1 MKMKSKFLILCLLN
15 CVWLLSQN
23 AKDSFFPATPEA
35 NSLIKYVD
43 VPVNYSTGVTNYSIP
58 VHTIKLKNLTIPITL
73 TYQSSGL
80 KPSEVAGNTGLG
92 WELNAGGKIT
102 QNVVG
107 QNDIDVPGPANP
119 AWNLPNNR
127 DFKLPRMV
135 NSYGPGPGPYN
146 PIQLDSIHGETTDY
160 TLFRNIDEYNIETQ
174 PDIFYYSI
182 PNKSGKFF
190 FGNDFET
197 KQIPFGKEKI
207 AFNSST
213 NNFEITDTDGVRY
226 IYNTRTEN
234 LNFVSSICYAFQAL
248 AGTSRSNSYTYYLV
262 QIITPNNET
271 VDFIYDTVKYNLE
284 NDKDYTRYYHW
295 IFGGGEKI
303 TSYYSE
309 ITTKVLTKIK
319 VNQDYEINFL
329 YSKYR
334 KDIKGK
340 VLATAPK
347 TLDKITINYKNEVE
361 TYKFDYGYFGITE
374 DQYNP
379 DLFESII
386 SNENTT
392 YRLKLKSF
400 QKTGE
405 NPYVFSY
412 NNEYALERNSP
423 CMDHWGYFS
432 GNCSRYTMNA
442 LFNDVGGSKAP
453 SLGYTQTN
461 ILKNIVLPTKGEVD
475 FGYELNTCSDSDL
488 SYTTYNWEPVLKA
501 YANSEK
507 VPTGEWIT
515 VRDTVTIS
523 DRMPGI
529 PYVQFDLISPGEA
542 TTSNY
547 AIAELH
553 ELVDGRERLMNF
565 EAIGKEGINFKP
577 YVGEPLQR
585 GKTYILSLKCYDT
598 MENSNK
604 FIMISYLMGT
614 TVQEP
619 VTSVGGLRIASIET
633 KESGNVATRRF
644 FDYSI
649 DGKSSGVLYEV
660 PYYYG
665 NYSYFAEITN
675 PEDNNINKGLQE
687 FAVQY
692 SRIPSDIFGFNGYHI
707 FYKKVTEK
715 NTDNK
720 DISKSIK
727 VEKYFTFYDDV
738 RYGEDS
744 HFSKISYNWKRG
756 LPLLINEFN
765 KNDITRKTTFSY
777 YFNETAPGNKISMND
792 PGFPLVNATAPNE
805 FYKRSIALSAYRRS
819 LNFYNIYQYTNF
831 RLISA
836 WYYMDKKT
844 TEEYFNGKVLKT
856 EEEFKYENPVSAQLT
871 SQITKNS
878 NEEIIETKYFY
889 PDDLLNEPFMAELKA
904 ANRISTPVIT
914 EKYKSGTLISKDKTV
929 FAKDVLTGNLLLP
942 REIYGAKFPNSLPS
956 LSNIGNLEKKITY
969 NQYDEKGNVL
979 QYTVES
985 GIPVSII
992 WGYNKTLPIAK
1003 IENVAYNAIPAGTI
1017 ANLQSL
1023 SNTDNDNC
1031 MSGNCSEQL
1040 LRNDLNAFRAA
1051 FPNAFITT
1059 YTYNPLVGVTSITDP
1074 KGVPSYYEYDAAG
1087 RLKFVKDYEL
1097 NVLQK
1102 YCYNYKGQQ
1111 TDCSDNSST
1120 STALYKSS
1128 ARSGSFTK
1136 NNCVSGGIGG
1146 TVVYSQIEG
1155 ASTSTISQEDADS
1168 KGFDKLVMDG
1178 QNYANTDPS
1187 IKCTFKNTAQSR
1199 LITRN
1204 NCAVGGTPASVWY
1217 TVAAGIYSSTISQS
1231 DADALAQKQI
1241 DNNGQA
1247 FANND
1252 NNAKCTFKNTVQSR
1266 LIARNNCAVGGT
1278 PASVWYIVA
1287 AGTYSSTISQ
1297 ADADALAQRQID
1309 NNGQAFANNDNNA
1322 KCTFKNT
1329 VQSRLIARNNCAV
1342 GGTPASV
1349 WYTVAAGIY
1358 SSTISQSDADALAQR
1373 EIDSNGQAFANND
1386 NNAKCTFKNTAQS
1399 RLIARNNC
1407 AVGGTPASV
1416 WYTVAAGIYSS
1427 TISQADADA
1436 LAQREIDSNGQAF
1449 ANNDNNAKCTF
1460 KNTAQSRLITRNNCA
1475 VGGTPASVWY
1485 TVAAGIYSSTISQ
1498 TDADALAQREIDNN
1512 GQAFANND
1520 NNAKC
1525 TFKNTVQSRLI
1536 ARNNCAVGGTPASV
1550 WYTVAAG
1557 IYSST
1562 ISQADA
1568 DALAQREIDNNGQAF
1583 ANNDNNAKCTF
1594 KNTVQSRLIARN
1606 NCAVGGTPASVWY
1619 TVAAGIYSSTISQVD
1634 ADVLAQREIDN
1645 NGLAYANI
1653 NATCTFYSA
1662 AKQRAFAKNDC
1673 PGQGVPQIVTYYVT
1687 AGKHISTSSQ
1697 AAADALAQGEAD
1709 NLGQANANAK
1719 GDCTFNS
1726 VALSGSF
1733 TKDNCPSG
1741 GYPSSVNFSIN
1752 AGTFISKESQEIAD
1766 REALRYFNAEGLA
1779 NANEKGI
1786 CTFYNVA
1793 KSGTFTR
1800 NNCTEGGIG
1809 STVSYTVGA
1818 GNYSSTSSQ
1827 AAADG
1832 LAQSAL
1838 ETYGRIYANSAGTC
1852 IYYSPMINEKVYK
1865 NDCPGGTTNP
1875 YVYYYIPAGKYWSY
1889 ESQNDAFGKAMAEFS
1904 ANSQAYANE
1913 IGVCLGSGEVEE

>member
-1 MKMKSKFLILCLLN
+1 MKSKFLILCLLN

-23 AKDSFFPATPEA
+23 AKDNFFPVAPEA

-127 DFKLPRMV
+127 DFKLPLPS
-135 NSYGPGPGPYN
+135 NSFVPGSGPYS
-146 PIQLDSIHGETTDY
+146 PSQLDSIHGAGTDY
-160 TLFRNIDEYNIETQ
+160 TLFSNIDAYNLETQ
-174 PDIFYYSI
+174 PDVFYYSI

-190 FGNDFET
+190 FGNNFET

-226 IYNTRTEN
+226 IYNIRTEN
-234 LNFVSSICYAFQAL
+234 LNLVSSICYAFQAL

-271 VDFIYDTVKYNLE
+271 VDFVYDTVQYNLE

-340 VLATAPK
+340 AQATAPK
-347 TLDKITINYKNEVE
+347 TLDKITVNYKNEIE
-361 TYKFDYGYFGITE
+361 TYQFDYGYFGTP
-374 DQYNP
+374 DNQYNP

-412 NNEYALERNSP
+412 NNEMALDRNSS
-423 CMDHWGYFS
+423 CLDHWGYFS
-432 GNCSRYTMNA
+432 GNCSRYTMNT
-442 LFNDVGGSKAP
+442 LFNDLGGSKAP
-453 SLGYTQTN
+453 SLAYTQTN

-475 FGYELNTCSDSDL
+475 FSYELNTCSDSDL

-501 YANSEK
+501 FANSEK

-515 VRDTVTIS
+515 VTDTITIS
-523 DRMPGI
+523 ERMTGI

-553 ELVDGRERLMNF
+553 ELSNGQARLMNF
-565 EAIGKEGINFKP
+565 EAIGTVGINFKP

-604 FIMISYLMGT
+604 FITISYLMGT

-619 VTSVGGLRIASIET
+619 ITSVGGLRIKSIET

-649 DGKSSGVLYEV
+649 DGKSSGILYEV

-665 NYSYFAEITN
+665 TYSYFAEITN
-675 PEDNNINKGLQE
+675 PEDNNINKGVQE

-692 SRIPSDIFGFNGYHI
+692 SRIPSDIFGFNGYHV
-707 FYKKVTEK
+707 FYQKVTEK
-715 NTDNK
+715 NIDNN
-720 DISKSIK
+720 DISKAIK
-727 VEKYFTFYDDV
+727 VEKYFTFYDDL

-756 LPLLINEFN
+756 LPLLINEYN
-765 KNDITRKTTFSY
+765 KNDIARKTTFSY
-777 YFNETAPGNKISMND
+777 HFSETAPGNKSSVND

-805 FYKRSIALSAYRRS
+805 FYKRSIALSVFRRS
-819 LNFYNIYQYTNF
+819 PNFYNLYQYTNS

-856 EEEFKYENPVSAQLT
+856 EEEFKYDNPGSAQLT

-878 NEEIIETKYFY
+878 NEETIETKYFY
-889 PDDLLNEPFMAELKA
+889 PDDLLSEPFMAELKT
-904 ANRISTPVIT
+904 ANRISTPIIT
-914 EKYKSGTLISKDKTV
+914 EKYKSGTLFSKDKIV
-929 FAKDVLTGNLLLP
+929 FAKDALTGNLLQP
-942 REIYGAKFPNSLPS
+942 KEIYGAKFPNSLPS

-979 QYTVES
+979 QYTVEN

-1003 IENVAYNAIPAGTI
+1003 IENVAYNAIPVGTI

-1023 SNTDNDNC
+1023 SNADNDNC
-1031 MSGNCSEQL
+1031 MSGNCTEQL

-1074 KGVPSYYEYDAAG
+1074 KGVPSYYEYDSSG

-1111 TDCSDNSST
+1111 TDCSNNTST
-1120 STALYKSS
+1120 SEYIYKSA

-1136 NNCVSGGIGG
+1136 
-1146 TVVYSQIEG
+1146 
-1155 ASTSTISQEDADS
+1155 
-1168 KGFDKLVMDG
+1168 K
-1178 QNYANTDPS
+1178 
-1187 IKCTFKNTAQSR
+1187 
-1199 LITRN
+1199 
-1204 NCAVGGTPASVWY
+1204 
-1217 TVAAGIYSSTISQS
+1217 
-1231 DADALAQKQI
+1231 
-1241 DNNGQA
+1241 
-1247 FANND
+1247 
-1252 NNAKCTFKNTVQSR
+1252 
-1266 LIARNNCAVGGT
+1266 
-1278 PASVWYIVA
+1278 
-1287 AGTYSSTISQ
+1287 
-1297 ADADALAQRQID
+1297 
-1309 NNGQAFANNDNNA
+1309 
-1322 KCTFKNT
+1322 
-1329 VQSRLIARNNCAV
+1329 
-1342 GGTPASV
+1342 
-1349 WYTVAAGIY
+1349 
-1358 SSTISQSDADALAQR
+1358 
-1373 EIDSNGQAFANND
+1373 
-1386 NNAKCTFKNTAQS
+1386 
-1399 RLIARNNC
+1399 
-1407 AVGGTPASV
+1407 
-1416 WYTVAAGIYSS
+1416 
-1427 TISQADADA
+1427 
-1436 LAQREIDSNGQAF
+1436 
-1449 ANNDNNAKCTF
+1449 
-1460 KNTAQSRLITRNNCA
+1460 
-1475 VGGTPASVWY
+1475 
-1485 TVAAGIYSSTISQ
+1485 
-1498 TDADALAQREIDNN
+1498 
-1512 GQAFANND
+1512 
-1520 NNAKC
+1520 
-1525 TFKNTVQSRLI
+1525 
-1536 ARNNCAVGGTPASV
+1536 
-1550 WYTVAAG
+1550 
-1557 IYSST
+1557 
-1562 ISQADA
+1562 
-1568 DALAQREIDNNGQAF
+1568 
-1583 ANNDNNAKCTF
+1583 
-1594 KNTVQSRLIARN
+1594 
-1606 NCAVGGTPASVWY
+1606 
-1619 TVAAGIYSSTISQVD
+1619 
-1634 ADVLAQREIDN
+1634 
-1645 NGLAYANI
+1645 
-1653 NATCTFYSA
+1653 
-1662 AKQRAFAKNDC
+1662 
-1673 PGQGVPQIVTYYVT
+1673 
-1687 AGKHISTSSQ
+1687 
-1697 AAADALAQGEAD
+1697 
-1709 NLGQANANAK
+1709 
-1719 GDCTFNS
+1719 
-1726 VALSGSF
+1726 
-1733 TKDNCPSG
+1733 NCPAG
-1741 GYPSSVNFSIN
+1741 GW
-1752 AGTFISKESQEIAD
+1752 D
-1766 REALRYFNAEGLA
+1766 
-1779 NANEKGI
+1779 
-1786 CTFYNVA
+1786 
-1793 KSGTFTR
+1793 
-1800 NNCTEGGIG
+1800 
-1809 STVSYTVGA
+1809 
-1818 GNYSSTSSQ
+1818 
-1827 AAADG
+1827 
-1832 LAQSAL
+1832 
-1838 ETYGRIYANSAGTC
+1838 
-1852 IYYSPMINEKVYK
+1852 KV
-1865 NDCPGGTTNP
+1865 
-1875 YVYYYIPAGKYWSY
+1875 
-1889 ESQNDAFGKAMAEFS
+1889 
-1904 ANSQAYANE
+1904 
-1913 IGVCLGSGEVEE
+1913 